1 MKRNILAFDNGTGFM
16 KIGFAGKKRP
26 SYVFP
31 TMLGTPVVGK
41 RVVGLKSMLQLSRP
55 VKRGTIENWDV
66 MKMLWDFAFKLL
78 KVTPSECK
86 VLLTEPLFTP
96 DKTREKVAE
105 VMFEEFNVRALQ
117 IEAQPLLALYAYG
130 KSTGMIVDIGH
141 GLTQLVPIYR
151 GFIIP
156 KAVRIVPL
164 GGQDITTYLIRLLMH
179 RGYYLTTIMGME
191 IAKEIKERLCY
202 VALDPKEE
210 AEKMRRRRAW
220 PEDLYTGIAEEGMEV
235 KRAKGT
241 YRLVDG
247 TVIRLEEEVFLAPE
261 VLFNPS
267 LIGADIKPLPS
278 LIVDSIMACDIDL
291 RKELIKHI
299 ILCGGT
305 SMLKGLPERL
315 MKELVNGLR
324 KRGIKTKPR
333 VITPKL
339 REIFVWIGASKLA
352 SLVEERDLWVYK
364 EEYEEHGV
372 RIFREK
378 LAPAQAKLGGG
389 VSRAGF
395 LI

>member
-1 MKRNILAFDNGTGFM
+1 MERNVLAFDNGTGFM
-16 KIGFAGKKRP
+16 KVGFAGERRP
-26 SYVFP
+26 KCVFP
-31 TMLGTPVVGK
+31 TMLGTPVVGR

-55 VKRGTIENWDV
+55 VKRGIIENWDV
-66 MKMLWDFAFKLL
+66 MKTLWDFAFKLL

-86 VLLTEPLFTP
+86 VLLTEPLFAH
-96 DKTREKVAE
+96 DKMREKIAD
-105 VMFEEFNVRALQ
+105 VMFKEFNVRALQ
-117 IEAQPLLALYAYG
+117 IDIQPLLALYAYG

-156 KAVRIVPL
+156 KAAKIVPL
-164 GGQDITTYLIRLLMH
+164 GGQDITAYLIRLLMH
-179 RGYYLTTIMGME
+179 KGYYLTTIMGME

-210 AEKMRRRRAW
+210 AERIRRRKAW
-220 PEDLYTGIAEEGMEV
+220 PEDLYTGIAEEGVEI

-241 YRLVDG
+241 YRLIDG

-267 LIGADIKPLPS
+267 LIGADIKSLPS
-278 LIVDSIMACDIDL
+278 LIIDSIMACDIDL
-291 RKELIKHI
+291 RKELLRHI

-305 SMLKGLPERL
+305 SMLKGLPKRL

-324 KRGIKTKPR
+324 ERGIKTTPR
-333 VITPKL
+333 VVTPKL

-352 SLVEERDLWVYK
+352 SLIEEKDLWVYRD
-364 EEYEEHGV
+364 EYEKHGI

-378 LAPAQAKLGGG
+378 LAPAQAKLEGRSG
-389 VSRAGF
+389 
-395 LI
+395 